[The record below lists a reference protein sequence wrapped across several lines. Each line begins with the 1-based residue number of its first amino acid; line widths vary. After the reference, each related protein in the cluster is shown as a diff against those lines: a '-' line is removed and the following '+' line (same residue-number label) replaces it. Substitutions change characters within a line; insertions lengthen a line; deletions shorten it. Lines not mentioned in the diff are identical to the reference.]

1 MLDDSRAAHALL
13 DTGEPKRMTTTVEP
27 FATTEDVA
35 AYLSKPRSWVH
46 DNAGRL
52 GIPRYKVGNH
62 YRYRL
67 SEVAKWVETLGR

>member
-1 MLDDSRAAHALL
+1 
-13 DTGEPKRMTTTVEP
+13 MTRTIEH

-35 AYLSKPRSWVH
+35 EYLSKPRSWVH
-46 DNAGRL
+46 DNAARL

-67 SEVAKWVETLGR
+67 SEVAAWADRQRVA

>member
-1 MLDDSRAAHALL
+1 MTQAA
-13 DTGEPKRMTTTVEP
+13 EP

-35 AYLSKPRSWVH
+35 TYLSKPRSWVH
-46 DNAGRL
+46 DNAARL

-67 SEVAKWVETLGR
+67 SEVAAWVEAYGR